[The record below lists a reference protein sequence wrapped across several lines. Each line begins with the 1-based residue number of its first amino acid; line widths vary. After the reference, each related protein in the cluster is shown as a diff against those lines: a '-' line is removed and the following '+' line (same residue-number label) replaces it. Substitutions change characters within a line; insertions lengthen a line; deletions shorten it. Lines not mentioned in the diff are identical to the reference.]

1 MKKNKSKQY
10 LIRTALFAILIM
22 FFSIAC
28 KKENENE
35 QAFPEQFNKEAMLDN
50 IGQNVILSNY
60 SLLNNSIISLENA
73 FTSYKNNLT
82 QVDLNNLRLSYLNA
96 YRNYQ
101 LCSAYEFG
109 PAESASLRVNV
120 NTFPTDT
127 VQIIKNINSA
137 SYVLSA
143 AENIDAK
150 GFPAIDYMLYG
161 IVNNDSLILQKYKDP
176 SNGIKLINYLNN
188 VISDIKSKVNT
199 LYQAWNPASGNYITT
214 FKISTG
220 SDVGSSISMLINQ
233 LTFDL
238 EIIKNAK
245 LAIPLGKK
253 TLGSHLPEKCEAY
266 YSRVSVELMKK
277 NLNNL
282 YNTYAGIDVNGANKD
297 GFDDYLEFL
306 SIDFNGTKLHL
317 AINNQFNLA
326 LNKLNEVPDPLSQS
340 ILSQNA
346 KVEAA
351 YIEIQKLVVL
361 LKNDLASALGIQIT
375 YQDSDGD

>member
-1 MKKNKSKQY
+1 
-10 LIRTALFAILIM
+10 
-22 FFSIAC
+22 
-28 KKENENE
+28 
-35 QAFPEQFNKEAMLDN
+35 
-50 IGQNVILSNY
+50 
-60 SLLNNSIISLENA
+60 
-73 FTSYKNNLT
+73 
-82 QVDLNNLRLSYLNA
+82 
-96 YRNYQ
+96 
-101 LCSAYEFG
+101 
-109 PAESASLRVNV
+109 
-120 NTFPTDT
+120 
-127 VQIIKNINSA
+127 
-137 SYVLSA
+137 
-143 AENIDAK
+143 
-150 GFPAIDYMLYG
+150 
-161 IVNNDSLILQKYKDP
+161 
-176 SNGIKLINYLNN
+176 
-188 VISDIKSKVNT
+188 VNT
-199 LYQAWNPASGNYITT
+199 LYQAWNPAYGNYITT

-253 TLGSHLPEKCEAY
+253 TLGSPLPEKCEAY